1 MNVLSDVM
9 RKMTKTW
16 INECII
22 GLGVRKKS
30 AQKSGYVSSLWCDD
44 SFRFLVRS
52 DHRMCMGN
60 SRKEVRS
67 GTWKTLR
74 S

>member
-9 RKMTKTW
+9 RKITKTW
-16 INECII
+16 NNECVI
-22 GLGVRKKS
+22 GLCMGKKS
-30 AQKSGYVSSLWCDD
+30 AQKSGYVNSLPCDD

>member
-9 RKMTKTW
+9 RKITKTW
-16 INECII
+16 INERMI
-22 GLGVRKKS
+22 GLGVGKNLHK
-30 AQKSGYVSSLWCDD
+30 KSGYVSSLRCDD

-52 DHRMCMGN
+52 DHRKCMGN

>member
-9 RKMTKTW
+9 RKITKTW
-16 INECII
+16 INDCII
-22 GLGVRKKS
+22 GLGVGKKS
-30 AQKSGYVSSLWCDD
+30 AQKSVYVSSLRCDD

-52 DHRMCMGN
+52 DHRKCMGN

-67 GTWKTLR
+67 GTWKMLR

>member
-1 MNVLSDVM
+1 MYN
-9 RKMTKTW
+9 W
-16 INECII
+16 I
-22 GLGVRKKS
+22 GRGKKS
-30 AQKSGYVSSLWCDD
+30 AQKSGYVSSLRCDD

>member
-1 MNVLSDVM
+1 MCD
-9 RKMTKTW
+9 W
-16 INECII
+16 I
-22 GLGVRKKS
+22 GRGKKS
-30 AQKSGYVSSLWCDD
+30 ARKNGHVSSLRCDD

-52 DHRMCMGN
+52 DHRMYMGN